1 MYYTRY
7 KYNYV
12 ALEPSL
18 DWSFKVDP
26 INLELSNL
34 AKNVSVVPPNSQIK
48 ILDKLY
54 HVFMIGHTNMTTNR
68 DYTYIYRLC

>member
-34 AKNVSVVPPNSQIK
+34 VSVVPQNSLIN

-54 HVFMIGHTNMTTNR
+54 HVFMIGHTNMTNR